1 MKTKVALFY
10 IGLVRFEKLGKENHK
25 KLIDILTEAYD
36 LKIYD
41 FTLPNIDRTDCTFE
55 DSGRIQVYDFYTALD
70 QIEEDIVIKFRTDIW
85 LTDSVIDP
93 ILTELN
99 LIVNGTQDLSYMGM
113 AIISANSEF
122 DNAEYYSYGY
132 RKTGKI
138 LDWVIIADRRTLVK
152 KEDAFTYL
160 KEGKYVR
167 TAGGGNHSYR
177 VLRTSQTNTVVVCC
191 QLYLIRKEYDTY
203 PTDVQVGIDMIELTL
218 PNPKTLEWLYLV
230 KKSGGLT
237 AYYEKL
243 KFERQR
249 AEQMALENSQQKVR
263 RKLAPPPS
271 RTNNQSITQVWKGI
285 R

>member
-99 LIVNGTQDLSYMGM
+99 LIVN
-113 AIISANSEF
+113 
-122 DNAEYYSYGY
+122 
-132 RKTGKI
+132 
-138 LDWVIIADRRTLVK
+138 
-152 KEDAFTYL
+152 
-160 KEGKYVR
+160 
-167 TAGGGNHSYR
+167 
-177 VLRTSQTNTVVVCC
+177 
-191 QLYLIRKEYDTY
+191 
-203 PTDVQVGIDMIELTL
+203 
-218 PNPKTLEWLYLV
+218 
-230 KKSGGLT
+230 
-237 AYYEKL
+237 YE
-243 KFERQR
+243 
-249 AEQMALENSQQKVR
+249 
-263 RKLAPPPS
+263 
-271 RTNNQSITQVWKGI
+271 QSSL
-285 R
+285 